1 MNVVSAVLVVVF
13 AVIGLAAVVRE
24 ISLLLF
30 CYKDDSTVMLITPI
44 QKNAKDA
51 EFALRSALTK
61 QRWHLGKNCSS
72 TVCLDSELDEK
83 TRKICES
90 ICRDCGFEHFITKDE
105 FIKML
110 KSE

>member
-30 CYKDDSTVMLITPI
+30 CYKDDSSVMLVTPI
-44 QKNAKDA
+44 QKNAQDA
-51 EFALRSALTK
+51 EFALRSALSK
-61 QRWHLGKNCSS
+61 QRWHLGRNCTS

-83 TRKICES
+83 TRKICEG
-90 ICRDCGFEHFITKDE
+90 ICRESGFEHFITKDE